1 MNTKLLIRS
10 IKILEIRKPAIST
23 TLEINLVGSTL
34 FESIP
39 ISLTMILVIFTF
51 ILTLVALVSEKI
63 DKTALALISAT
74 ITGIILYIFPAKVE
88 IAENKGEDITTTFL
102 FDHLPWDTI
111 MFIFAMMMVVTM
123 ASHSGVFQYIAVRT
137 IQATKGEPKKL
148 YITFIIITFIV
159 SFIFDT
165 VTTML
170 IIGPVTIE
178 VMQIIGR
185 DFRPYLIAE
194 ALVANFASIPSLIGS
209 IPNIVIGGATGLTF
223 LQFLVVL
230 GPLALILLVVSIPI
244 LLVYH
249 SKHLNVE
256 STENE
261 ITERIFLLDPKVVI
275 KDRALFIRSI
285 IAVLVLIIG
294 FTIGQS
300 LEPKIPAVL
309 TAMVAMLILLLE
321 PNVAIKKHLKDLQ
334 WGTVYF
340 IIGLLFIIQ
349 AMEEMGVIEIAAG
362 FLGPIVENSPEL
374 GTGLLMGTSWLLS
387 GLIDNIPVSAAL
399 APLATN
405 LGGPLIA
412 LALIF
417 GVNVGGYVLPIS
429 SPANILA
436 ISYAEKEHS
445 PISFIEFFKIGVSL
459 ATLHLIIGF
468 FYFIIF
474 GSFFEGL
481 EFLDLK

>member
-1 MNTKLLIRS
+1 
-10 IKILEIRKPAIST
+10 
-23 TLEINLVGSTL
+23 
-34 FESIP
+34 
-39 ISLTMILVIFTF
+39 
-51 ILTLVALVSEKI
+51 
-63 DKTALALISAT
+63 
-74 ITGIILYIFPAKVE
+74 
-88 IAENKGEDITTTFL
+88 
-102 FDHLPWDTI
+102 

-321 PNVAIKKHLKDLQ
+321 PNVAIKKHLK
-334 WGTVYF
+334 WKKWE
-340 IIGLLFIIQ
+340 LL
-349 AMEEMGVIEIAAG
+349 
-362 FLGPIVENSPEL
+362 
-374 GTGLLMGTSWLLS
+374 
-387 GLIDNIPVSAAL
+387 
-399 APLATN
+399 
-405 LGGPLIA
+405 
-412 LALIF
+412 
-417 GVNVGGYVLPIS
+417 
-429 SPANILA
+429 
-436 ISYAEKEHS
+436 K
-445 PISFIEFFKIGVSL
+445 
-459 ATLHLIIGF
+459 
-468 FYFIIF
+468 
-474 GSFFEGL
+474 
-481 EFLDLK
+481 